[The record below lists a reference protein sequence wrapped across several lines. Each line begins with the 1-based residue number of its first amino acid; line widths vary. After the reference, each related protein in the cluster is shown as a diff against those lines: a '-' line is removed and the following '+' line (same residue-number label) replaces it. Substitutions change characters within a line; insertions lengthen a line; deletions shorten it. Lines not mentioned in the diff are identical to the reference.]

1 MSEKS
6 HLAALSFLAKLT
18 ATKKLTIWLILLF
31 TTLALGILQWQ
42 SGAKIQTDILAML
55 PKVSE
60 NPLTQRAI
68 AQVEQQLANR
78 FYIGVVSADQ
88 NTAVSAATML
98 MQQLKSTSSAVFTDI
113 SSADISQ
120 AEALNAFYFPYRFN
134 LLTDKQQQQLTQQQ
148 WQQLTQ
154 ASLQQLYSAF
164 SYANSA
170 LISHD
175 PLLLY
180 PDNLLALAPKQ
191 ALSIDNGVLITRLPS
206 SDAEAAP
213 GFVAIVMATGLQSA
227 FSPDAQQSQLAAL
240 ELAKKTVT
248 SNFPEVDFLHAGAL
262 FHAAAATDNAK
273 KEVSS
278 IGLISL
284 IGVIALVWFAF
295 RSVIPLMIA
304 MVTLSC
310 SLLFAVVL
318 TLVVFGELH
327 LLTLVFGTSLIGIAI
342 DYCFH
347 FYCERLNNPQ
357 YDANHTSLAILPA
370 ISLALLTSIIAYGS
384 LGLAPFPGMQ
394 QVAIFCAA
402 GLLGAYLTLVFAYP
416 ALASAKLNSGQRQLE
431 LADQYQG
438 FMLKR
443 AVPSSRF
450 SAGLL
455 LLGCMVFIGIG
466 LSQLSSDDDIRQLQ
480 HTPPAIQQQEDTL
493 RTVLSGGT
501 DNQFLLIKGQSEEDV
516 KQELEQIEPILELAE
531 QQQLLGN
538 HFSLSRFLP
547 SEKTQATNYQLQ
559 QQIYQQHLGEIF
571 ELLGIE
577 DSIKQPLADEFTAA
591 KARYIKADNFLRS
604 AAGQQLSSMW
614 LMPQQDSDLDSDL
627 DSGYAS
633 IVLLG
638 GIKQLDKLSALFQDN
653 PNVDLVDKV
662 GEISKLMGLYRQLTL
677 GLLVIALLAA
687 VCIFTLRFGIRL
699 ASIMVSVPALAAIL
713 TLSTLGIMLAPLTLF
728 HALALILVFGIGIDY
743 CLFFAEADQK
753 TRGVMMAVLMSAIST
768 LLAFGLL
775 AFSQTPAISAFGLT
789 LLIGISFT
797 FLLSPFI
804 QIFTR
809 KTPQC

>member
-1 MSEKS
+1 MSGKP
-6 HLAALSFLAKLT
+6 HLAGLAFLAKLT
-18 ATKKLTIWLILLF
+18 VNKKLIIWLALVLA
-31 TTLALGILQWQ
+31 TLTLGVLQWQ

-60 NPLTQRAI
+60 NPLEQRAI

-78 FYIGVVSADQ
+78 LYIGVISTDKNQ
-88 NTAVSAATML
+88 AVSAATAL
-98 MQQLKSTSSAVFTDI
+98 MQQLKSNSSAVFTDI

-120 AEALNAFYFPYRFN
+120 AEALNAFYFPYRFK

-148 WQQLTQ
+148 WPQLTQ
-154 ASLQQLYSAF
+154 ASLQKLYSAF

-191 ALSIDNGVLITRLPS
+191 ALSVENGVLIARLGNN
-206 SDAEAAP
+206 DAKAEQR
-213 GFVAIVMATGLQSA
+213 FVAIVMAKGLQSA
-227 FSPDAQQSQLAAL
+227 FSPNAQQSQLGAL
-240 ELAKKTVT
+240 NMAKQAVIA
-248 SNFPEVDFLHAGAL
+248 DFAEIDFIQAGAL

-284 IGVIALVWFAF
+284 VGVIALVWFAF
-295 RSVIPLMIA
+295 RSIMPLMIA
-304 MVTLSC
+304 VITLSC

-357 YDANHTSLAILPA
+357 QDANHTSLAILPA
-370 ISLALLTSIIAYGS
+370 ISLALVTSIIAYGS

-416 ALASAKLNSGQRQLE
+416 KLAGAKLNNGQHLLE
-431 LADQYQG
+431 VADTYQG
-438 FMLKR
+438 FILKR
-443 AVPSSRF
+443 AMPSSRL
-450 SAGLL
+450 SAGIL
-455 LLGCMVFIGIG
+455 LLGTMVFISIG
-466 LSQLSSDDDIRQLQ
+466 LSQLKSDDDIRQLQ
-480 HTPPAIQQQEDTL
+480 HTPAAIQQQEDTL

-501 DNQFLLIKGQSEEDV
+501 DNQFLLVTGQTEEQV
-516 KQELEQIEPILELAE
+516 KQELEQLEPILELAE
-531 QQQLLGN
+531 QQRLLGN
-538 HFSLSRFLP
+538 HFSLSKFLP
-547 SEKTQATNYQLQ
+547 SEKTQLRNYQLQ
-559 QQIYQQHLGEIF
+559 QQIYQQHLVEI
-571 ELLGIE
+571 LDQLGIE

-591 KARYIKADNFLRS
+591 KNRYISAEDFLQT
-604 AAGQQLSSMW
+604 AAGQQLRSMW
-614 LMPQQDSDLDSDL
+614 LMPRQDSD
-627 DSGYAS
+627 YAS

-638 GIKQLDKLSALFQDN
+638 GIKQLNELSALFSDN
-653 PNVDLVDKV
+653 PHVDLVDKV
-662 GEISKLMGLYRQLTL
+662 GEISTLMGHYRQLTL
-677 GLLVIALLAA
+677 ALLVIALIAA
-687 VCIFTLRFGIRL
+687 VCIFTLRFGVKL
-699 ASIMVSVPALAAIL
+699 ASIMVSVPALAAML
-713 TLSTLGIMLAPLTLF
+713 TLSALGLLHAPLTLF

-743 CLFFAEADQK
+743 CLFFAEANQK

>member
-1 MSEKS
+1 MSTTS
-6 HLAALSFLAKLT
+6 PLAVFSVLATLSPS
-18 ATKKLTIWLILLF
+18 KKLLVWLTLVFF
-31 TTLALGILQWQ
+31 TLTLGFLQWQ

-60 NPLTQRAI
+60 KPLEQRAI

-78 FYIGVVSADQ
+78 LYIGVISADKNQ
-88 NTAVSAATML
+88 AVSAASAL
-98 MQQLKSTSSAVFTDI
+98 MQQLKSNSTAVFTDI

-134 LLTDKQQQQLTQQQ
+134 LLTDKQQQQLTQNQ
-148 WQQLTQ
+148 WPQLTQ
-154 ASLQQLYSAF
+154 ASLQKLYSAF
-164 SYANSA
+164 GYANSA

-191 ALSIDNGVLITRLPS
+191 ALSVENAVLVTRLPS
-206 SDAEAAP
+206 NDAKATP
-213 GFVAIVMATGLQSA
+213 RYVAIVMAKGLQSV
-227 FSPDAQQSQLAAL
+227 FSPNAQQSQLSALNTAQRAVSAEFAA
-240 ELAKKTVT
+240 
-248 SNFPEVDFLHAGAL
+248 VDFIHAGAL

-295 RSVIPLMIA
+295 RSIMPLMIA
-304 MVTLSC
+304 VITLSC

-347 FYCERLNNPQ
+347 FYCERLNHPQ
-357 YDANHTSLAILPA
+357 QDANRTSLAILPA
-370 ISLALLTSIIAYGS
+370 ISLALVTSIIAYGS

-402 GLLGAYLTLVFAYP
+402 GLIGAYLTLVFAYP
-416 ALASAKLNSGQRQLE
+416 KLAGAKLNDGQRLLE
-431 LADQYQG
+431 FADTYQG

-443 AVPSSRF
+443 AIPSSRL
-450 SAGLL
+450 STVILL
-455 LLGCMVFIGIG
+455 LSTVAFIGVG
-466 LSQLSSDDDIRQLQ
+466 LSQLKSDDDIRQLQ
-480 HTPPAIQQQEDTL
+480 HTPAAIQQQEDTL

-501 DNQFLLIKGQSEEDV
+501 DNQFLLVSGQTEEQV
-516 KQELEQIEPILELAE
+516 KQALEQLEPILETAQ

-538 HFSLSRFLP
+538 HFSLSKFLP
-547 SEKTQATNYQLQ
+547 SEKTQASNYQLQ
-559 QQIYQQHLGEIF
+559 QQIYQQHLVEI
-571 ELLGIE
+571 LNRLGIE

-591 KARYIKADNFLRS
+591 KNRYIHVEDFLQS
-604 AAGQQLSSMW
+604 PAGQQLSSMW
-614 LMPQQDSDLDSDL
+614 LMPQQDSDC
-627 DSGYAS
+627 AS

-638 GIKQLDKLSALFQDN
+638 GIKQLDTLSALFSDN

-662 GEISKLMGLYRQLTL
+662 GDISKVMGHYRQLTL
-677 GLLVIALLAA
+677 ALLVIALITA
-687 VCIFTLRFGIRL
+687 VSIFTFRFGVKL
-699 ASIMVSVPALAAIL
+699 ASIVVSVPGFAAIL
-713 TLSTLGIMLAPLTLF
+713 TLSTLGIMHAPLTLF

-743 CLFFAEADQK
+743 SLFFAEANQK

-804 QIFTR
+804 QIYTR
-809 KTPQC
+809 KPSQC

>member
-1 MSEKS
+1 MSKKPR
-6 HLAALSFLAKLT
+6 LAVLSFLTKLT
-18 ATKKLTIWLILLF
+18 ATKKLTIWLFLLV
-31 TTLALGILQWQ
+31 TTLVLGIVQWQ

-60 NPLTQRAI
+60 NLLTQRAI

-78 FYIGVVSADQ
+78 LYIGVVSADK

-98 MQQLKSTSSAVFTDI
+98 MQQLKSTSSAVFIDI

-134 LLTDKQQQQLTQQQ
+134 LLTDKQQQQLAEQQ

-154 ASLQQLYSAF
+154 ASLQKLYSAF

-191 ALSIDNGVLITRLPS
+191 ALGVENGVLIARLTNN
-206 SDAEAAP
+206 DAKTESA
-213 GFVAIVMATGLQSA
+213 FVAIVMAKGLQSA

-240 ELAKKTVT
+240 ELAKQTVT
-248 SNFPEVDFLHAGAL
+248 SNFPAVDFLHAGAL

-284 IGVIALVWFAF
+284 IGVIALVWFSF
-295 RSVIPLMIA
+295 RSIMPLMIA
-304 MVTLSC
+304 VMTLSV
-310 SLLFAVVL
+310 SLLFAIVL

-347 FYCERLNNPQ
+347 FYCDRLNNPEH
-357 YDANHTSLAILPA
+357 DANHTTLAILPA

-402 GLLGAYLTLVFAYP
+402 GLIGAYLTLVFAYP
-416 ALASAKLNSGQRQLE
+416 ALASAKLNNSQRQLE

-438 FMLKR
+438 FVLSR
-443 AVPSSRF
+443 AMPSSRLF
-450 SAGLL
+450 AGLL

-501 DNQFLLIKGQSEEDV
+501 DNQFLLITGQTEEQV
-516 KQELEQIEPILELAE
+516 KQQLEQLEPVLKLAE

-547 SEKTQATNYQLQ
+547 SEKKQANNYQLQ
-559 QQIYQQHLGEIF
+559 QQIYQQHLDEIF
-571 ELLGIE
+571 ERLGIE
-577 DSIKQPLADEFTAA
+577 DSIKLPLADEFIAA
-591 KARYIKADNFLRS
+591 KARYINADDFLLS
-604 AAGQQLSSMW
+604 TAGKQFSSMW
-614 LMPQQDSDLDSDL
+614 LMPQQDSSL
-627 DSGYAS
+627 DSGYAA

-638 GIKQLDKLSALFQDN
+638 GIKQLDKLSALFQAN
-653 PNVDLVDKV
+653 PNVELVDKV
-662 GEISKLMGLYRQLTL
+662 CEISKLMGHYRQLTL
-677 GLLVIALLAA
+677 GLLVIALIAA

-699 ASIMVSVPALAAIL
+699 ASIMVSVPALSAIL
-713 TLSTLGIMLAPLTLF
+713 TLSTLGLMLAPLTLF

-743 CLFFAEADQK
+743 CLFFAEAKQK
-753 TRGVMMAVLMSAIST
+753 TRGVMMAVLMSAMST

-809 KTPQC
+809 KIPQC